1 MRKERKKIYF
11 ERNFEKK
18 MTKGDMR
25 GLVNNVV
32 YLVYYINHCY
42 CSLIFCFNT
51 YCLVMYF
58 TSSIGRCMG
67 NIYIYEKFVGKINT
81 FLRKEKKTKPVK
93 ETGDTVLGRK
103 KKR

>member
-1 MRKERKKIYF
+1 M
-11 ERNFEKK
+11 
-18 MTKGDMR
+18 G

-67 NIYIYEKFVGKINT
+67 NIYMRIFWKNKYT
-81 FLRKEKKTKPVK
+81 FKKRKEKKTKKYFENFLENVK
-93 ETGDTVLGRK
+93 LLRILKNRFFVTKIFEK
-103 KKR
+103 F

>member
-1 MRKERKKIYF
+1 MEIFGKIFFEKINILRSFGKNSYEKRKEKKYIYILREIFEKRKK
-11 ERNFEKK
+11 KL
-18 MTKGDMR
+18 TKGDMG
-25 GLVNNVV
+25 GLVNNVL

-67 NIYIYEKFVGKINT
+67 NIYENFLEK
-81 FLRKEKKTKPVK
+81 
-93 ETGDTVLGRK
+93 
-103 KKR
+103 